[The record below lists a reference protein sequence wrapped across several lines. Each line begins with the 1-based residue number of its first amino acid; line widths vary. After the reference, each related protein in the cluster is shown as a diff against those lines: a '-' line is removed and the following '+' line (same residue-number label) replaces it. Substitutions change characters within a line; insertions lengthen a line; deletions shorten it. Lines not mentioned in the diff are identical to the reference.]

1 VLTEHRNL
9 TTQRKWLLT
18 ESNNEE
24 KKLSVEVQEGK
35 AWKRTLEIE
44 VSKETVDEEF
54 EAACQKYRSEAKIPG
69 FRKGKAP
76 MDMVKRRFKEAIK
89 REVLETL
96 VPKAYE
102 DAVSEVDL
110 SPISLP
116 EVTQIQFKEGTALK
130 FKAEIEVKPEVEVK
144 DYTGLEV
151 VKGVVEITDRD
162 VEQSLNYLREDFA
175 ELHPVQREA
184 KLYDYLVVD
193 LTKSHDGK
201 EDKLQNHGL
210 FLDPHNMI
218 KEFQEA
224 LVSSKAGE
232 KKEFEVDYPDS
243 FHNKQLAGKKV
254 KYEITIKE
262 VKEKVLPE
270 VNDDFVRTVGRFKTV
285 EELKNKIKDGLLK
298 KAQSDA
304 EVQVKNEL
312 VNQVIKRNPFEVPE
326 ALINYYMD
334 SLIKD
339 LKNKYRKV
347 DEKKVREDYRD
358 IAIGHIKWDFFF
370 HQIAEKER
378 VQVTKEDLETWI
390 EAFAKD
396 YKMKTEDAKKLLEN
410 PSQIKRIREDVLEK
424 KVLDFLR
431 RSAKI
436 KEETIPA
443 QVIQKEDVD
452 RQAK

>member
-1 VLTEHRNL
+1 
-9 TTQRKWLLT
+9 LT

-24 KKLSVEVQEGK
+24 KKLRVDIREGK

-44 VSKETVDEEF
+44 VPKENVDEEF
-54 EAACQKYRSEAKIPG
+54 EAAYQKFRGEAKIPG

-76 MDMVKRRFKEAIK
+76 MDLVKKRFKGAIE

-102 DAVSEVDL
+102 DAVSEADL

-116 EVTQIQFKEGTALK
+116 EVKDVEFKEGTALK

-144 DYTGLEV
+144 DYAGLEV
-151 VKGVVEITDRD
+151 IKGVVEITDRD
-162 VEQSLNYLREDFA
+162 VEQSVGYLREDLA
-175 ELHPVQREA
+175 QLHPVEREA
-184 KLYDYLVVD
+184 KLHDYLVVD
-193 LTKSHDGK
+193 LIKDQDGK
-201 EDKLQNHGL
+201 EDKLQNHEL

-218 KEFQEA
+218 KEFQTA
-224 LVSSKAGE
+224 LVGSKAGE
-232 KKEFEVDYPDS
+232 KKEFEVTYPAD

-270 VNDDFVRTVGRFKTV
+270 VNDNLVKTVGKFKTV
-285 EELKNKIKDGLLK
+285 EELKNKIRDGLLK
-298 KAQSDA
+298 KAQREA

-312 VNQVIKRNPFEVPE
+312 ISQVIKRNPFEVPE
-326 ALINYYMD
+326 TLISYYMD

-339 LKNKYRKV
+339 LKSKYKKV
-347 DEKKVREDYRD
+347 DEEKVRKDYRE

-370 HQIAEKER
+370 HRIADKENIKTN
-378 VQVTKEDLETWI
+378 QEDLEAWMD
-390 EAFAKD
+390 AFAKD
-396 YKMKTEDAKKLLEN
+396 YKMKIEDAKKLLEN
-410 PSQIKRIREDVLEK
+410 PSQIKRIKEELLEK

-443 QVIQKEDVD
+443 QVIPKEDSNE
-452 RQAK
+452 QAK

>member
-1 VLTEHRNL
+1 M
-9 TTQRKWLLT
+9 T

-24 KKLSVEVQEGK
+24 KKLSVEVQQGR

-44 VSKETVDEEF
+44 VPKETVDEEF
-54 EAACQKYRSEAKIPG
+54 EAAYQKFRSEAKIPG

-76 MDMVKRRFKEAIK
+76 MDMVKRRFRGAIQ

-102 DAVSEVDL
+102 DAVSETDL

-116 EVTQIQFKEGTALK
+116 EVKDIEFKEGTALK
-130 FKAEIEVKPEVEVK
+130 FKAEIEVKPEVEVR
-144 DYTGLEV
+144 DYKGLEV

-193 LTKSHDGK
+193 LIKDQNGK
-201 EDKLQNHGL
+201 EDQLQNHEL

-224 LVSSKAGE
+224 LVSSRVGD
-232 KKEFEVDYPDS
+232 KKEFEVDYPPD

-254 KYEITIKE
+254 KYEITVKE

-270 VNDDFVRTVGRFKTV
+270 ADDNFAKQAGKFSTVA
-285 EELKNKIKDGLLK
+285 ELKSKIKDGLVK
-298 KAQSDA
+298 KAQRDA
-304 EVQVKNEL
+304 EVQVKNDL
-312 VNQVIKRNPFEVPE
+312 ISQVIKRNPFEVPE
-326 ALINYYMD
+326 TLINYYMD

-339 LKNKYRKV
+339 LKSKYKKV
-347 DEKKVREDYRD
+347 DEQKVRKDYRE

-370 HQIAEKER
+370 HQIAGKENIK
-378 VQVTKEDLETWI
+378 TNKEDLEVWI
-390 EAFAKD
+390 DAFARD
-396 YKMKTEDAKKLLEN
+396 YRMKIEDAKKLVEN
-410 PSQIKRIREDVLEK
+410 PSQIKRIREDLLEK

-436 KEETIPA
+436 QEETIPA
-443 QVIQKEDVD
+443 QVIQKEDPD
-452 RQAK
+452 SQAK